1 MGPRS
6 LGGKGGVMGK
16 YTPGPWWVDKN
27 MAETD
32 YLICCG
38 MDDRNRGYVASLATT
53 NDDALS
59 NARLVSAAPD
69 LLEALKAMLPMVENL
84 STTPV
89 HKKPFWPWGS
99 HRMGSIHVACDSW
112 TLNQARAAIRKAE
125 GES

>member
-1 MGPRS
+1 MAC
-6 LGGKGGVMGK
+6 K
-16 YTPGPWWVDKN
+16 YTQGPWWLDTN

-38 MDDRNRGYVASLATT
+38 MDKRNRGYVANLSTT
-53 NDDALS
+53 NDDALC
-59 NARLVSAAPD
+59 NARLISAAPD

-89 HKKPFWPWGS
+89 HKKPFWPWRS
-99 HRMGSIHVACDSW
+99 RNLGSIHVACDSW

-125 GES
+125 GEGA

>member
-1 MGPRS
+1 MAC
-6 LGGKGGVMGK
+6 K
-16 YTPGPWWVDKN
+16 YTSGPWWVDKN

-38 MDDRNRGYVASLATT
+38 MDKRNRGYVANLSTT
-53 NDDALS
+53 NDDALC
-59 NARLVSAAPD
+59 NARLISAAPD

-89 HKKPFWPWGS
+89 HKKSFWPWIS
-99 HRMGSIHVACDSW
+99 RNVGSIHVACDSW

-125 GES
+125 GEGA